1 MQKAT
6 TTDRPAA
13 WLTLVRVPNLL
24 TVPGDPLAGFL
35 LFGGAGLARSPW
47 YAMPAV
53 LSSLC
58 LYAAGLI
65 LNDLADLGADR
76 IERPERP
83 LPGGRISPHAALLV
97 ALILIS
103 AALVSA
109 SIAGREALIVAAL
122 LVVCILGY
130 DFLLKEIPV
139 VGAVCMGSCRGLSL
153 LLGAAAAGGP
163 GDGGGIV
170 LAAAIGLALYISA
183 VTVVAGGETS
193 LLSVKWANVLPLAA
207 LILCLGG
214 VMPWVELNV
223 MFMVAALA
231 TLVWT
236 AFVTLQLLRHLSPAA
251 VQAAVGGFIRGLLL
265 LQCSL
270 LLVRGAAGLAPAIV
284 LILFWPVN
292 SWLNRYFNAA

>member
-6 TTDRPAA
+6 TTVRPAA
-13 WLTLVRVPNLL
+13 WLALVRVPNLL

-35 LFGGAGLARSPW
+35 LFGGAGPARSPW
-47 YAMPAV
+47 YAIPVV

-65 LNDLADLGADR
+65 FNDLADLRADR
-76 IERPERP
+76 IDRPARP
-83 LPGGRISPHAALLV
+83 LPGGSISPHAALLV
-97 ALILIS
+97 ALILVA

-109 SIAGREALIVAAL
+109 SIAGREALIVAAV
-122 LVVCILGY
+122 LVGCILGY
-130 DFLLKEIPV
+130 DFLLKEMPV
-139 VGAVCMGSCRGLSL
+139 LGAVCMGSCRGLSL

-163 GDGGGIV
+163 SGGGWIV

-193 LLSVKWANVLPLAA
+193 LLRVKWLNILPLTAMT
-207 LILCLGG
+207 LCLGG

-223 MFMVAALA
+223 MFMIAALA
-231 TLVWT
+231 TIVWT
-236 AFVTLQLLRHLSPAA
+236 AFVTLQLLRHLSPVA
-251 VQAAVGGFIRGLLL
+251 VQTAVGGFIRGLLL

-270 LLVRGAAGLAPAIV
+270 LLVRGAAGLVPAVVI
-284 LILFWPVN
+284 IMFWPIN